1 MVEAS
6 KILTVSYGTFSCTLE
21 GFDEP
26 FSTMKAI
33 AEYFRDLAA
42 EDRYF
47 GAEPPTPDAEMLHR
61 IAEREIQRRVEAK
74 ISEHGIVLRPQEA
87 AEAAPA
93 AEPRVAA
100 AIAAAPVIAATEATA
115 EATPAAQPHVAEAP
129 APEMPKAEVA
139 APAPQKVEPAT
150 SESADSDSIAAKLMR
165 IRAVVDAARSGQEEI
180 EYTAEKAELSFED
193 EEPSDEFATGAATVP
208 AGDFGFELDLD
219 KTPAIA
225 EDAAEALVDAQEDDA
240 EDTVYAVLSEAEA
253 EPEAAEEVALE
264 PVVSEDSLDEDFD
277 DEWEA
282 DLTAAPEG
290 TIETEAEGEAEDVAA
305 FDEATEVAEEIAV
318 EDEVTSEIV
327 EPEVTILEEDFADV
341 DASAQDET
349 IAEIAALEEEEPEEV
364 MATEEVTVSEDE
376 AEPEAVAFEAEE
388 EAIEFDATNEEEFV
402 AAIEADE
409 AVVAEA
415 EMVEAEGKDEVLAE
429 AEIEEEVTAFEEA
442 SELDEDAFEDDL
454 VAEDTI
460 EEEIAALESEADAE
474 ETAFEVVAEDEPV
487 SEDASDDE
495 DSAITRILAVDDAE
509 TASEE
514 EWDEEEEAEDGIAAL
529 IAETRADH
537 SEEIADMSEEAIE
550 DAFADEAEEEAEE
563 VAASA
568 LDLSAW
574 RVEESAPAVEDE
586 VAENAIAETET
597 AGSEPRSSFLTRAA
611 RVVRLRRATPE
622 AEEAEA
628 EHAAMDTLSDADET
642 DFDLEMADDSDVG
655 DDDDRDIA
663 AALDDAVGAEAREI
677 ELNAEE
683 ALEDFDVA
691 ARDETEER
699 LLAGIDEAIGSSA
712 FDLDDDGKLMGELS
726 EMAKESRRN
735 SHEGRALLES
745 SSTDEDGS
753 VERLMEEAKSKLEGD
768 ESRRRFS
775 AISHLK
781 AAVAATVADRKL
793 KSKEAPSE
801 TGASAP
807 TNIDRYR
814 EDLSKAVRPRRP
826 ASESASSTP
835 RPTLDQRPSPL
846 VLVSEQRIDKSA
858 EALEDGSAVRPRR
871 VSASRPARAR
881 VEEDTESEQGFLS
894 PEDASSFA
902 EFADRLGANGL
913 SDLLEAAA
921 AYTATVEGQPHFS
934 RPQILSK
941 IAYMSEEEE
950 FSREDGLRSFGMLLR
965 EGKIQKISR
974 GQFRITDASRFM
986 SEARRAS
993 R

>member
-129 APEMPKAEVA
+129 APKMPKAEVA

-180 EYTAEKAELSFED
+180 EHTAEKAELSFED

-208 AGDFGFELDLD
+208 TGDFGFELDLD

-225 EDAAEALVDAQEDDA
+225 EDAAEALIEAQEDDA
-240 EDTVYAVLSEAEA
+240 ENTVYAVLSEAEA

-327 EPEVTILEEDFADV
+327 EPEVAILEEDFADV

-402 AAIEADE
+402 AAIEAE
-409 AVVAEA
+409 ENVVAET
-415 EMVEAEGKDEVLAE
+415 EVVEAEDEILAE
-429 AEIEEEVTAFEEA
+429 AEIEEEVAAFEEA

-514 EWDEEEEAEDGIAAL
+514 EGDEEEAEDGIAAL

-574 RVEESAPAVEDE
+574 RVEESAPGVEDE
-586 VAENAIAETET
+586 VAENAAAETET
-597 AGSEPRSSFLTRAA
+597 AGSESRSSFLTRAA
-611 RVVRLRRATPE
+611 RVVRLRRATPK

-677 ELNAEE
+677 ELDADE
-683 ALEDFDVA
+683 ALEDFEVA

-858 EALEDGSAVRPRR
+858 EALDDGSAVRPRR